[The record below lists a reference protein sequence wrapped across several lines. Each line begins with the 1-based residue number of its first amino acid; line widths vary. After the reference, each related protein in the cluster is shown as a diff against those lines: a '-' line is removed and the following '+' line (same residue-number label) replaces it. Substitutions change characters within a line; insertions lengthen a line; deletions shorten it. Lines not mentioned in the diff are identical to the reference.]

1 MARFDYIIKLVEAV
15 LKLYKKYSYLLWAV
29 LLVLSLKFGADIR
42 KIGYNVVPDPFII
55 LDEHTNVWHG
65 LSIRSTG
72 IPTAWSIL
80 DAYKVNSKKTGA
92 GGGVE
97 GFNINLDG
105 RLASLQ
111 NYQNYPKPAIAE
123 AIVDFRR
130 FGRDIVHV
138 PIVQPYLDHPPFGA
152 LVLSL
157 LVPNRVETFADLNDY
172 DLRSMSL
179 YLGILTQLLIFV
191 LALQVTKKPLVGI
204 MASLVYSTVPSY
216 ILLSRYALLENV
228 LSPLFLTNLILFI
241 YAKGRKDNDD
251 DKYLPVLLVAAGLVG
266 GLMALTKLAGWIL
279 IAGSI
284 ALLYSWKFKLKQIL
298 LYIVPAV
305 LVGGLYF
312 AWGFLLAPKLFLDL
326 LLFQSVGRGF
336 IGSINLLVT
345 AVRVGIFNFPL
356 DGWWIG
362 GFVALLFI
370 PRQKE
375 YLPVMVGAVAVLFSA
390 LGLVGA
396 NFPWYFIPLIPFM
409 CIAIAQLLYSL
420 ATQPSFMNIM
430 LTFFVFVSSSL
441 YWGYGVFQKSQP
453 LNLYRFIFLAFL
465 AAGAFWAFSKKTAKY
480 KKIWFSGIILMLVVL
495 AFLNRRGLFFI
506 LDNWGK
512 LPLIYTPGTF

>member
-1 MARFDYIIKLVEAV
+1 MEAV
-15 LKLYKKYSYLLWAV
+15 LKLYKKYSYLFWAV
-29 LLVLSLKFGADIR
+29 LLVFSLKLGADIR

-65 LSIRSTG
+65 LSIRRTG

-80 DAYKVNSKKTGA
+80 DAYKINSKKTGA

-105 RLASLQ
+105 RLASLK
-111 NYQNYPKPAIAE
+111 NYQDYPKPAIAE
-123 AIVDFRR
+123 VLVDFRR

-138 PIVQPYLDHPPFGA
+138 PLVQPYLDHPPLGA

-157 LVPNRVETFADLNDY
+157 LVPARVKTFADLNDY

-179 YLGILTQLLIFV
+179 YLGILTQFLIFL
-191 LALQVTKKPLVGI
+191 LALQITKKPLVGI
-204 MASLVYSTVPSY
+204 MAALVYATAPSY
-216 ILLSRYALLENV
+216 VLLSRYALLENV
-228 LSPLFLTNLILFI
+228 LSPLFLINLILFI
-241 YAKGRKDNDD
+241 YVKGRIEKR
-251 DKYLPVLLVAAGLVG
+251 DKQIPILLIVAGIVG
-266 GLMALTKLAGWIL
+266 GLMAITKLAGWIL
-279 IAGSI
+279 IAGCLV
-284 ALLYSWKFKLKQIL
+284 LLYLWKFKFKQIL
-298 LYIVPAV
+298 LYALPAV

-312 AWGFLLAPKLFLDL
+312 IWGLALAPKLFLDL
-326 LLFQSVGRGF
+326 LSFQSVGRGF

-345 AVRVGIFNFPL
+345 AIRVSIFNFPL

-370 PRQKE
+370 PRKKE
-375 YLPVMVGAVAVLFSA
+375 YLPTTVGILTVLFSA

-409 CIAIAQLLYSL
+409 CIAVAYLLYSL
-420 ATQPSFMNIM
+420 ATEPSFVNIM
-430 LTFFVFVSSSL
+430 LTFFVFVSSSF
-441 YWGYGVFQKSQP
+441 YWGYGVFQKTQP
-453 LNLYRFIFLAFL
+453 FNLYRLTFLLFL
-465 AAGAFWAFSKKTAKY
+465 GAGVFWTFYKKATKY
-480 KKIWFSGIILMLVVL
+480 KKIWFSGIILMLLVL